1 MTETAACK
9 RPLSAGQKRLL
20 AQMPELADSAFPKV
34 LGSVP
39 AISYTDP
46 ERFEAE
52 KDGVFRSVPVIA
64 GPSGI
69 LAEPRT
75 RFQLDVVGTPV
86 LLTRTG
92 EGVVKAFAN
101 VCRHRGA
108 KLCSETESVKGSRV
122 SCPYHAW
129 TYDLT
134 GKLVGVP
141 RQEIF
146 PGLDK
151 SQLGLIPLPCVEAG
165 GLIWVHLDPHAAPD
179 FSSVQGE
186 LGEDLDALGLG
197 SMHIY
202 RRATFEVKA
211 NWKLVMDSMLDSYH
225 VTRLHKDSVG
235 KFFVDNEN
243 VIDLIGPH
251 IRNASARGNFEKR
264 LVSDDFEEVRRI
276 MVFSYTPFP
285 NGIIVVSPDF
295 VSLGVVRP
303 EATDRTCVD
312 YYMLINGPTTN
323 EKFLDKLRR
332 SFELMEITF
341 AKEDYWAAELCDQG
355 LRSGAIRDVQVGGM
369 EIQITMFHDAVNR
382 CLERRSSG

>member
-1 MTETAACK
+1 
-9 RPLSAGQKRLL
+9 
-20 AQMPELADSAFPKV
+20 
-34 LGSVP
+34 
-39 AISYTDP
+39 
-46 ERFEAE
+46 
-52 KDGVFRSVPVIA
+52 
-64 GPSGI
+64 
-69 LAEPRT
+69 
-75 RFQLDVVGTPV
+75 
-86 LLTRTG
+86 
-92 EGVVKAFAN
+92 
-101 VCRHRGA
+101 
-108 KLCSETESVKGSRV
+108 
-122 SCPYHAW
+122 
-129 TYDLT
+129 
-134 GKLVGVP
+134 
-141 RQEIF
+141 
-146 PGLDK
+146 
-151 SQLGLIPLPCVEAG
+151 
-165 GLIWVHLDPHAAPD
+165 
-179 FSSVQGE
+179 
-186 LGEDLDALGLG
+186 
-197 SMHIY
+197 MHIY